1 MRRSTIPATA
11 VAIATYVIVAGIFTQ
26 SGVVL
31 QPAAAYFHASVPDTV
46 VLFSYASAGN
56 LVGILISLVVF
67 NLLSVRAVLF
77 LAYACMLAGLALI
90 VATHQLTIA
99 SIGITAIGIG
109 VGTGLSAGAVILAK
123 LYVDRARAIA
133 FLSTDCAFS
142 ASGFVFPA
150 AAGAALAARWT
161 WWSGYVIVAALAVLT
176 LIAST
181 LIALPATGRS
191 AATVRTPAEPARRGA
206 RVTIA
211 LFAAGLALYLTGQ
224 TTFTIWA
231 PTVLQH
237 LLGVPAL
244 QAGTIVSSFF
254 GPSSLGLVSAAVL
267 VSRIPPRFVLLF
279 ALASGTTLTLALAL
293 LADAHAFFLV
303 TFAFGFTTTCM
314 FKLMISIGSEQLP
327 NSPPWLVTF
336 LLFCSGIGTTAAPI
350 LSAALVKLAGV
361 HASLWVSFVCY
372 AATMLVIIAALVSER
387 SGADRVRLHQ
397 PRPQALD
404 RHRPREQEALS
415 DATVARA

>member
-11 VAIATYVIVAGIFTQ
+11 IAIATYVIVAGIFTQ

-31 QPAAAYFHASVPDTV
+31 QPAAAYFHASVPDTA

-56 LVGILISLVVF
+56 LGGILISLVAF

-90 VATHQLTIA
+90 VTTHQLAIA
-99 SIGITAIGIG
+99 SIGITAIGAG

-150 AAGAALAARWT
+150 VAGAALAAHWT
-161 WWSGYVIVAALAVLT
+161 WWSGYVMVAALAVAT

-181 LIALPATGRS
+181 LIALPATGRN
-191 AATVRTPAEPARRGA
+191 AAMVRATAEPTRRGA
-206 RVTIA
+206 TATIA
-211 LFAAGLALYLTGQ
+211 LFAVGLALYLTGQ

-231 PTVLQH
+231 PTVLQD

-254 GPSSLGLVSAAVL
+254 GPSSLGLVTAAVL
-267 VSRIPPRFVLLF
+267 VSRVPPRFVLIF
-279 ALASGTTLTLALAL
+279 ALAAGTTLSLALAL
-293 LADAHAFFLV
+293 LADAHTFFLV

-350 LSAALVKLAGV
+350 VSAALVKLAGV
-361 HASLWVSFVCY
+361 HASLWVAFAFY
-372 AATMLVIIAALVSER
+372 AATMLVIAAALLSER
-387 SGADRVRLHQ
+387 ATLGAARPRTLAASGAI
-397 PRPQALD
+397 
-404 RHRPREQEALS
+404 E
-415 DATVARA
+415 